1 MVSYY
6 DITFFNLPSEIRKII
21 WKNLKNLRYK
31 DLFDKVLSEMYY
43 EYFLIT
49 KLGSLTWDQYYTQ
62 LIYNRNII
70 HCGGMIFRDLK
81 KVSKYNNKLTE
92 IYMKKCTA
100 YDIEDK
106 IDWLEP
112 LLSRYILIYN
122 L

>member
-21 WKNLKNLRYK
+21 WKNVKNLRYK

>member
-6 DITFFNLPSEIRKII
+6 DITFFNLPFEIREII
-21 WKNLKNLRYK
+21 WKNVKNLRYK

-62 LIYNRNII
+62 LLYNKNII

-112 LLSRYILIYN
+112 LLSSYILIYN

>member
-6 DITFFNLPSEIRKII
+6 DITFFNLPFEIREII
-21 WKNLKNLRYK
+21 WKNVKNLRYK

-62 LIYNRNII
+62 LLYNKNII

-81 KVSKYNNKLTE
+81 KVSKFNNKLTE

-106 IDWLEP
+106 IDWLQP
-112 LLSRYILIYN
+112 LLTSYILLYN
-122 L
+122 F